1 MAETLSLMEF
11 LQALMGDAE
20 LRSAFAHDP
29 QGTLVEHGLADLSP
43 ADVHDAI
50 VLVQD
55 TQTVDFALGTA
66 AYPPPPPI
74 EDAGPEEAV
83 AYLGRYLGQDTT
95 SASQAWDDVD
105 PDADLAA
112 PPVPPDAGGPH
123 TPSGPTDPSFG
134 AGEVDPATTPDHAWE
149 PVDVW
154 GDSWP
159 EPDRGGGHAFDVDP
173 PMVDDLADEPG
184 DDLDD
189 VDDAADHGPA
199 DGRHPLGGDA

>member
-20 LRSAFAHDP
+20 LRSTFTHDP

-55 TQTVDFALGTA
+55 TQTVDFALGPA
-66 AYPPPPPI
+66 VYAPPPPI
-74 EDAGPEEAV
+74 EDAGHEEAV

-95 SASQAWDDVD
+95 SEPEGWDDVD
-105 PDADLAA
+105 PDADFAALA
-112 PPVPPDAGGPH
+112 PPDASGPH
-123 TPSGPTDPSFG
+123 TPPGPTDPSFG
-134 AGEVDPATTPDHAWE
+134 VGEVDPATTSDRAWE

-159 EPDRGGGHAFDVDP
+159 EPDHNGGLAFDVYP

-189 VDDAADHGPA
+189 VDDTADHGP
-199 DGRHPLGGDA
+199 GDDA